1 MQIAIVR
8 HRKHVL
14 AIDVEKE
21 ERVQDTV
28 FEWTITE
35 VKVKNIHT
43 INKTVI

>member
-28 FEWTITE
+28 LDGLRISIRKKGRDIT
-35 VKVKNIHT
+35 
-43 INKTVI
+43 

>member
-21 ERVQDTV
+21 EGVQDTV
-28 FEWTITE
+28 FEWT
-35 VKVKNIHT
+35 KNIHT
-43 INKTVI
+43 MNKTVI